1 MVHFNSSSIIMALI
15 LKGLDFGLLLKI
27 WQFLVSESQL
37 NDFLGTRMAKISIE
51 KQKLHEAI
59 DSTSSRVKLKKGQIL
74 TKLRKTLTYK
84 YNGLMEPS
92 LKPNQSELLGSDD

>member
-1 MVHFNSSSIIMALI
+1 MALI

-51 KQKLHEAI
+51 K
-59 DSTSSRVKLKKGQIL
+59 
-74 TKLRKTLTYK
+74 
-84 YNGLMEPS
+84 
-92 LKPNQSELLGSDD
+92 